1 MPEWKKKLV
10 MKSRIMYENN
20 TRFIDDWIKKYDM
33 RSRNMLH
40 QKFEWNCGTD
50 CSSIKDGIIQIKY
63 PTGEMNLVIDR
74 FFPAT
79 QERVKLVLRLMR
91 DYSPPEDQMEVYSY
105 LSKRLSE
112 FEQMMSFYGQIVA
125 TGVKRK
131 ELREAAE
138 GLRKSRTMFR
148 RTKKNMELL
157 LTITGL
163 EVCE

>member
-1 MPEWKKKLV
+1 M
-10 MKSRIMYENN
+10 
-20 TRFIDDWIKKYDM
+20 
-33 RSRNMLH
+33 
-40 QKFEWNCGTD
+40 
-50 CSSIKDGIIQIKY
+50 IKDGIIQIKY

-163 EVCE
+163 ELCE

>member
-1 MPEWKKKLV
+1 M
-10 MKSRIMYENN
+10 
-20 TRFIDDWIKKYDM
+20 
-33 RSRNMLH
+33 
-40 QKFEWNCGTD
+40 
-50 CSSIKDGIIQIKY
+50 IKDGIIQIKY

-79 QERVKLVLRLMR
+79 QERAKLVLQLMR

-105 LSKRLSE
+105 LSKRLCE
-112 FEQMMSFYGQIVA
+112 FESMMDFYGQIVA

-138 GLRKSRTMFR
+138 GLRKSRTMYR

-163 EVCE
+163 EVDE

>member
-1 MPEWKKKLV
+1 M
-10 MKSRIMYENN
+10 
-20 TRFIDDWIKKYDM
+20 
-33 RSRNMLH
+33 
-40 QKFEWNCGTD
+40 
-50 CSSIKDGIIQIKY
+50 IKDGIIQIKY

-79 QERVKLVLRLMR
+79 QERAKLVLRLMR
-91 DYSPPEDQMEVYSY
+91 DYSPPEDQMAVYSY
-105 LSKRLSE
+105 LSQRLCE
-112 FEQMMSFYGQIVA
+112 FESMMDFYGQIVA

-138 GLRKSRTMFR
+138 GLRISRTMYR

-163 EVCE
+163 